1 MAIISILILFC
12 ASLFIFCAL
21 EKMISVKKPPNK
33 SLQISINYSF
43 KSWTTLDVIALFLTG
58 STAIFIALALLIT
71 LGFTFPKSIA
81 YSLYSII
88 CGSTVIFA
96 IIHYRIDRFYLS
108 HTTAFNLLGAILT
121 IIITLIA
128 NSLADDAIT
137 GYTNV
142 EASQFSAAQKTLTF
156 IGVIGIWLYI
166 IMRISLPTY
175 LLIALHAAFNFI
187 RFTKKTPKY
196 VNSYTANSIFNKKL
210 SYRGLILTLGFSY
223 SVIIYLGFLQSL
235 TSSADIQLK
244 KILVFSSFHLPPEAC
259 DIKTSITGTKIALIN
274 DKKTVVAKPDR
285 ELGYTFT
292 IEECKIQP
300 PIVERKPLAPI
311 HYLKDTHTNF
321 ISSKNISP
329 MTCPVRYC
337 SVLNSGPCI

>member
-1 MAIISILILFC
+1 MAIISILILFF
-12 ASLFIFCAL
+12 ASLFIIYTL
-21 EKMISVKKPPNK
+21 EKIISVKKPPNK
-33 SLQISINYSF
+33 PLQISINYNF
-43 KSWTTLDVIALFLTG
+43 KSWTAIDVIALFLIG
-58 STAIFIALALLIT
+58 STAIFIALALLII
-71 LGFTFPKSIA
+71 LGFTFPKWIA

-96 IIHYRIDRFYLS
+96 IIHYRIHKLYLS
-108 HTTAFNLLGAILT
+108 NTTAFNLLGAILT

-142 EASQFSAAQKTLTF
+142 EAGQFSAAQKTFTF

-166 IMRISLPTY
+166 IMRVSLPTY
-175 LLIALHAAFNFI
+175 LLIATHAALNLI
-187 RFTKKTPKY
+187 RFNKKTPKY
-196 VNSYTANSIFNKKL
+196 VNSYTTSSIFKKKL

-223 SVIIYLGFLQSL
+223 SVIIYLGILTSL
-235 TSSADIQLK
+235 TSSADVLLK
-244 KILVFSSFHLPPEAC
+244 KVLVFSSFHLPPEAC

-274 DKKTVVAKPDR
+274 DKKTVVATPDR

-292 IEECKIQP
+292 IGECKIQSP
-300 PIVERKPLAPI
+300 VVERKPPVPL
-311 HYLKDTHTNF
+311 HYLKDTHNNF
-321 ISSKNISP
+321 VSSKYVSP
-329 MTCPVRYC
+329 MMCPVRYC